1 MTKKFMICGAVAGL
15 ALAQVSLAQ
24 EVAKPLASLGNAST
38 AAQISCH
45 GITSVPM
52 TLDPEQSLPMKIVAN
67 LNCGDQVAILSDLE
81 GYTVSVRTS
90 DGKNGYVAR
99 MYVVQPS
106 QPAPRKPA
114 RAESATVQNGV
125 ARWQSGSAGSEQ
137 LNTNGQLV
145 ESLTVNGVTVQVSLQ
160 DTGWKLRA
168 DVAVANDGL
177 GQVAFTPSHFTLD
190 ELFPTAKSLAYQDPQ
205 HLAKAMNHQI
215 LWTAA
220 SAAPE
225 AGPHMSNAVY
235 RAPVY
240 SSALSQNY
248 LAQHESTV
256 QMVGE
261 RKAEFNPSSQ
271 INAVALSNASLQPSE
286 KAAGAVWFERAP
298 KSKQLVLRVPVG
310 DVFFEFP
317 LSFEQNKK

>member
-1 MTKKFMICGAVAGL
+1 MTKKLLIFGALAGL
-15 ALAQVSLAQ
+15 ALAQVSPAQ
-24 EVAKPLASLGNAST
+24 EVSKPLASLGSASA

-67 LNCGDQVAILSDLE
+67 LNCGDEVAILSDLE
-81 GYTVSVRTS
+81 GYTVNVRTS

-99 MYVVQPS
+99 MFIAPPS

-114 RAESATVQNGV
+114 HAGSATVQNGV

-137 LNTNGQLV
+137 LYTNGQLV
-145 ESLTVNGVTVQVSLQ
+145 ESLTVNGVTVQVALE

-177 GQVAFTPSHFTLD
+177 GQVSFTPSHFTLD
-190 ELFPTAKSLAYQDPQ
+190 ELFPNAKSLAYQDPK

-225 AGPHMSNAVY
+225 AGPHISNAAY

-248 LAQHESTV
+248 LAQHQATV
-256 QMVGE
+256 QLVSE
-261 RKAEFNPSSQ
+261 RKAEFNPASQ
-271 INAVALSNASLQPSE
+271 INAVALSNAYLLPSQ
-286 KAAGAVWFERAP
+286 KAAGAVWFERDA
-298 KSKQLVLRVPVG
+298 KSRQLLLRVPVG

-317 LSFEQNKK
+317 LSFDHNK